1 METVTGEHARAGT
14 GVRSNRSIGRV
25 AILLTGFLLAGLW
38 TTTVA
43 APAWATPEPLPAPS
57 PSDTSAAPTPT
68 PPPLDGPTITS
79 PATGSFIGSGSATVT
94 GTKDAGTG
102 IQLQLGDRMEP
113 ACILPQDDG
122 TDWSCSVVLP
132 DGGGIS
138 ITAVEVGAAETL
150 SAQVSVSALG
160 PPTITD
166 GTPSNGGVRGTAY
179 PGATV
184 TVRADSGATCS
195 FAADSSGSWF
205 CVLGEPLPAG
215 DLSVTAT
222 QQASFTGG
230 RRSDASAPV
239 VLSIDRDAPAPPVMT
254 SPVAGQSMPLAASTY
269 AGTGET
275 GATVTVFADSTSV
288 CTAVVVDGSWTCSG
302 AGVPAGAHV
311 VLAIQQD
318 AAGNTSGASTPVTLT
333 FGDAAGAPATPAPS
347 SPSPLPTDGASP
359 SPAPGSQAPG
369 TQQPTPSP
377 NGEPTPGAAPPVGGG
392 GGLWSGSTPFSQTL
406 SSTIDGRGQP
416 VWWLAAL
423 LALAAVAL
431 VAVPARLLA
440 TSTAGWLSM
449 VGEHRRAPMTG
460 RNRPRSE
467 FERPPSVPLPSRSI
481 LAVVTTV
488 LAAGI
493 LMFAHPVVGQ
503 PAYLRLWFASVLAVV
518 AINAA
523 GLLAQLVVAR
533 RSALGPMR
541 VSVRSGGLVTVGVV
555 TGLSRLLALQPALLF
570 ALLADLRPATG
581 PSSQDDADTVSRTVT
596 PTVAVGVSTRTTG
609 HLALAR
615 IAAAAVIG
623 ALAWL
628 VSALAGE
635 PSGAVGAML
644 VEAVNLTAIAGI
656 GSASIAL
663 LPLGPLGGR
672 AVLDWSKPV
681 WLGSAFLGFTLLFG
695 LLGPTA
701 TMPGATDT
709 LIGILLGAL
718 VFATIGAGAWA
729 WRRHI
734 RPLLDTH

>member
-1 METVTGEHARAGT
+1 MTGEHARAGT

-57 PSDTSAAPTPT
+57 PSDSSAAPTPT

-79 PATGSFIGSGSATVT
+79 PATGSFIGSGSVTVT
-94 GTKDAGTG
+94 GTKDTGTG
-102 IQLQLGDRMEP
+102 IQLQLGDGVEP

-132 DGGGIS
+132 DGGGIP
-138 ITAVEVGAAETL
+138 ITAVEVGAPETL
-150 SAQVSVSALG
+150 SAQVSVSALA
-160 PPTITD
+160 PPTITA

-184 TVRADSGATCS
+184 TVRADSGASCS

-215 DLSVTAT
+215 DLSITAT

-254 SPVAGQSMPLAASTY
+254 SPVAGQAMPLAASTY
-269 AGTGET
+269 AGTGEA

-318 AAGNTSGASTPVTLT
+318 AAGNTSGASTPATLT

-423 LALAAVAL
+423 LALAALAL

-440 TSTAGWLSM
+440 TSTAGWLSL
-449 VGEHRRAPMTG
+449 VGEHGRAPVTG

-467 FERPPSVPLPSRSI
+467 FERPPSVPLPNRSI

-541 VSVRSGGLVTVGVV
+541 VSIRSGGLVTVGVV
-555 TGLSRLLALQPALLF
+555 TALSRLLALQPALLF
-570 ALLADLRPATG
+570 ALLVDLRPVPTSE
-581 PSSQDDADTVSRTVT
+581 SSDQDADAAPGAVAPAR
-596 PTVAVGVSTRTTG
+596 AVGVSTQTAG

-615 IAAAAVIG
+615 IAAAAVVG

-681 WLGSAFLGFTLLFG
+681 WLGSAFLSFTLLFG

-709 LIGILLGAL
+709 LVGILLGAL